1 MSTVALRMTQEQ
13 HEALLAHLHPGD
25 YREAAAWLL
34 CGRRVGT
41 DRHVLCVRDVFPIAH
56 DASDRGA
63 GHVTWSTSSLAP
75 VFAAGAQLHTPAIV
89 HVHSHPLGADD
100 FSRVDDAADHALHA
114 DLAKVYDDGLPTA
127 SLIML
132 PDGRVRGRSFV
143 EGRAT
148 PIERIG
154 VVGERICFVNEL
166 QDATPERA
174 FLASQRQAF
183 GEGTRDLLGSLR
195 IAVVGCSGTGSV
207 VAELL
212 SRLGVGQLVLV
223 DPQAV
228 EERNLN
234 RIMNSSVD
242 DATAERSKVRAL
254 ADAIARNLGD
264 WAPRIECVQGTLEDA
279 WPVVATADVVF
290 GCTDSAEA
298 RMHLDLLCHHYTL
311 PYIDVGVDISADG
324 HGGVRYIGAAVHYL
338 RPGRDSLLARGGYRM
353 ASVAAEAMRRE
364 NPERYAEQRRAGYI
378 EHVDD
383 DRPAVISLNTYAASM
398 AVNELLARLHGFRA
412 DDDAKFAS
420 RRISLVEEHTRF
432 SAPVAP
438 CPVMSPHLGRGD
450 RVAPLG
456 LPAWHR

>member
-1 MSTVALRMTQEQ
+1 MTQEQ

-25 YREAAAWLL
+25 GREAAAWLL
-34 CGRRVGT
+34 CGRRAGS

-75 VFAAGAQLHTPAIV
+75 VFAAGAHMHAPAIV
-89 HVHSHPLGADD
+89 HVHSHPAGADD
-100 FSRVDDAADHALHA
+100 FSHIDNAADRLLHG

-132 PDGRVRGRSFV
+132 PDGRMRGRSFV
-143 EGRAT
+143 DGRVT
-148 PIERIG
+148 PLQRIS
-154 VVGERICFVNEL
+154 VIGERIAFVDEFVNEFG
-166 QDATPERA
+166 DAVAERA

-183 GEGTRDLLGSLR
+183 GEGTRDLVGSLR

-207 VAELL
+207 VVELL
-212 SRLGVGQLVLV
+212 SRLGVGQLILV

-234 RIMNSSVD
+234 RIMNSSVA
-242 DATAERSKVRAL
+242 DAAAECSKVRTL
-254 ADAIARNLGD
+254 AQAVARNLGE
-264 WAPRIECVQGTLEDA
+264 WAPRIAWVEGTLEDA
-279 WPVVATADVVF
+279 WPVVAAADVVF

-311 PYIDVGVDISADG
+311 PYIDLGVDISADG
-324 HGGVRYIGAAVHYL
+324 RGGVRYIGAAVHYL

-364 NPERYAEQRRAGYI
+364 NPQRYAEQRRAGYI
-378 EHVDD
+378 EHVEDE
-383 DRPAVISLNTYAASM
+383 RPAVISLNAYAASM

-412 DDDAKFAS
+412 ENDDSFAA
-420 RRISLVEEHTRF
+420 RRVNLVEEHAHF
-432 SAPVAP
+432 SEPAAP

-450 RVAPLG
+450 RIAPLG
-456 LPAWHR
+456 LPAWQR